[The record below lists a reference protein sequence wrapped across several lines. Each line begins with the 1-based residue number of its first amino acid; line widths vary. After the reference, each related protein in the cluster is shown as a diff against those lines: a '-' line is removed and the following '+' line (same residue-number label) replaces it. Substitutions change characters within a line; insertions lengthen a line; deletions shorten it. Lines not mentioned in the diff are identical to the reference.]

1 MTKPEPSGTLGETLG
16 VVLLAAGGST
26 RLGQPKQL
34 IPIDGEALVARTARR
49 LLCLQPATHGEA
61 LVARTARRLL
71 CLEPATLLVVT
82 GCASVEVSDQLS
94 SLPLQLVHNPD
105 WRQGM
110 GKGMGTSIAVGVNC
124 LPAKVKGV
132 LIMLCDQWRVDHADL
147 KRLLEAW
154 NTDISDI
161 AVARWEKDKAFIFGP
176 PAVFPR
182 TLFHELESLS
192 GDQGAKRV
200 IEKYQDRSTFIMMEN
215 AAFDLDE
222 PADLQQITK
231 P

>member
-49 LLCLQPATHGEA
+49 LLCLQPAT
-61 LVARTARRLL
+61 
-71 CLEPATLLVVT
+71 LLVVT
-82 GCASVEVSDQLS
+82 GCASAEVSDQLS
-94 SLPLQLVHNPD
+94 S
-105 WRQGM
+105 
-110 GKGMGTSIAVGVNC
+110 IAVGVNY

-147 KRLLEAW
+147 KRLLAVW

-161 AVARWEKDKAFIFGP
+161 AVARWKKDKAFIFGP

-182 TLFHELESLS
+182 NLFHELESLS

-200 IEKYQDRSTFIMMEN
+200 IEKYRNRSTFIMMEN

>member
-1 MTKPEPSGTLGETLG
+1 MTKPEPSGTLDETLG

-49 LLCLQPATHGEA
+49 LLCL
-61 LVARTARRLL
+61 
-71 CLEPATLLVVT
+71 EPATLLVVT
-82 GCASVEVSDQLS
+82 GCASAEVSDQLS

-110 GKGMGTSIAVGVNC
+110 GTSIAVGVNY

-200 IEKYQDRSTFIMMEN
+200 IEKYQGRSTFIMMEN